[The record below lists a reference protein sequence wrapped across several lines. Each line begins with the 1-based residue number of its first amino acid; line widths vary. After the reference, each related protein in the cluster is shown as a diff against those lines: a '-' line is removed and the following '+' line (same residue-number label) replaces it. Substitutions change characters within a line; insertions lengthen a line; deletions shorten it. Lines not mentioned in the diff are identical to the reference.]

1 MKIGLVLANSPTYS
15 ETFLVS
21 LIQGLQ
27 ESGNEVYVFAPKA
40 TNSYADCKVI
50 LLPNFSGSLLRRT
63 KIVLIEGLKLI
74 GYPRRSLRYVRLLL
88 KAGESWG
95 GIFRK
100 VCMNGPLLRA
110 NLDWLHF
117 GFATLALQRE
127 EVAQAIDAKMAV
139 SLRGFDINV
148 YPLKYP
154 GCYRRLWERIDRVHS
169 ISNYLVERA
178 QTDGLKT
185 TTSTVVIPPAV
196 KILDV
201 PSNATNSNTDKP
213 LKILTVGR
221 YNWIKGYDVAF
232 RALHKLVMDGVELS
246 YHIVGT
252 GNHFEVERMRYLI
265 EVYELSEVVILH
277 GRKSHEQTLELMN
290 QADLYL
296 QPSLNEGFC
305 NAVLEAQML
314 GKPVL
319 ASRVGG
325 LVENVLEGET
335 GWLFDVGSSE
345 DLYQRIKDWIQLDPD
360 IKDRITQAARK
371 RVVQQF
377 DLQDQKQAFNKFY
390 AH

>member
-1 MKIGLVLANSPTYS
+1 MRIGLVLANTPTYS

-21 LIQGLQ
+21 LIEGLQ
-27 ESGNEVYVFAPKA
+27 QSGNQVCIYAPKA
-40 TNSYADCKVI
+40 TNSYTDCKVV
-50 LLPNFSGSLLRRT
+50 LLPNFSGSPLRKA
-63 KIVLIEGLKLI
+63 KIVLMEGLQLL
-74 GYPRRSLRYVRLLL
+74 GYPRRSMRYVRLLR

-110 NLDWLHF
+110 NLDWVHF

-127 EVAQAIDAKMAV
+127 EVAQAIDARMAV

-148 YPLKYP
+148 YPLKNQ
-154 GCYRRLWERIDRVHS
+154 GCYHRLWERIDRVHS

-196 KILDV
+196 KILEP
-201 PSNATNSNTDKP
+201 PSVNTNSNTDKA
-213 LKILTVGR
+213 LKILTIGR
-221 YNWIKGYDVAF
+221 YNWIKGYDVAL
-232 RALHKLVMDGVELS
+232 RALQKLVMDGVELS
-246 YHIVGT
+246 YHIIGA

-265 EVYELSEVVILH
+265 EVYQLSEVVVLH
-277 GRKSHEQTLELMN
+277 GRKSHDQTLELMG

-319 ASRVGG
+319 VSRVGG

-345 DLYQRIKDWIQLDPD
+345 DLYQGIKDLIHLDPNV
-360 IKDRITQAARK
+360 KDGITQAARE
-371 RVVQQF
+371 RVVKQF
-377 DLQDQKQAFNKFY
+377 DIQDQKQAFNRFY